1 MEHGLL
7 ETIEGPGGLKNLD
20 YPQLREL
27 AGEIRRR
34 IIEVTSVRGGHLA
47 SSLGAVE
54 ITIALHRVFE
64 SPRDKI
70 IWDVSHQAYAHKLL
84 TGRNRD
90 FDTLRQQGGICGF
103 TRRGESEHDVIDA
116 GHASTSISYALAF
129 ALSRDLRHEDH
140 HVVAVTG
147 DGALTGGLAFEGL
160 NQTGHL
166 KPRMIIILNDNGM
179 SISHNVG
186 AMSTYLSQL
195 RLNPRY
201 VHLKKDIK
209 EILEN
214 VPLIG
219 DKAGQMLHEIKER
232 FKNFLIP
239 EYIFEELGIK
249 YVGPIDGHNI
259 EALERD
265 LALAKEADGPVLLHV
280 ITEKGRGYGPAENKP
295 EAFHGTPPF
304 LIENG
309 HVEVKNVPSFTEA
322 MGRTACNIARADK
335 RFIAITAAMSLGTGL
350 DRFEELYPRRFF
362 DVGIAEQHAVTMAAG
377 LALNGFRP
385 LVAIY
390 STFLQRAYDQIIQE
404 VCLQNL
410 PVIFAID
417 RAGLVGEDG
426 PTHHG
431 SFDLSYLKPI
441 PNLTIMAPKDQEE
454 LRDMLWYAMR
464 LEGPTAIRY
473 PRGTGTSQRVAD
485 KHREIAPGKVEMI
498 AEGSRVGLIG
508 VGHMLPYAREAAT
521 IVEERTG
528 VPATVVN
535 PRFVKPIDRDSLAGL
550 ARTHQVLVTIE
561 DNALEG
567 GFGEDMATLITDEQA
582 GCTLLRF
589 GLPDCFVEHGRIV
602 ELHRGLDISGAGIA
616 ARILKVLEEK

>member
-1 MEHGLL
+1 MEDGLL
-7 ETIEGPGGLKNLD
+7 DTIDGPADLKKLD
-20 YPQLREL
+20 RSQLEEL

-34 IIEVTSVRGGHLA
+34 IIEVTSAHGGHLA
-47 SSLGAVE
+47 SSLGVVE
-54 ITIALHRVFE
+54 LTLALHRSFA

-90 FDTLRQQGGICGF
+90 FTSLRSRGGICGF
-103 TRRGESEHDVIDA
+103 TRRDESEHDFIDA

-129 ALSRDLRHEDH
+129 ALSRDLRHEDY

-147 DGALTGGLAFEGL
+147 DGALTGGLAYEGL

-186 AMSTYLSQL
+186 AMSAYLSQL

-219 DKAGQMLHEIKER
+219 DKAGQMLHEVKER
-232 FKNFLIP
+232 VKNFLIP

-259 EALERD
+259 EAMERD

-280 ITEKGRGYGPAENKP
+280 ITEKGRGYGPAEDKP

-309 HVEVKNVPSFTEA
+309 HVEVKDVPSFTEA

-335 RFIAITAAMSLGTGL
+335 RLIAITAAMSLGTGL

-362 DVGIAEQHAVTMAAG
+362 DVGIAEQHAVTLAAG

-431 SFDLSYLKPI
+431 SFDLSYLKPL

-454 LRDMLWYAMR
+454 LRDMLWHAMR
-464 LEGPTAIRY
+464 LEGPVAIRY
-473 PRGTGTSQRVAD
+473 PRGTGTSRRVD
-485 KHREIAPGKVEMI
+485 DEYREITPGKVETI
-498 AEGSRVGLIG
+498 AGGTRVCLIG

-521 IVEERTG
+521 IIEQRTG
-528 VPATVVN
+528 LPATVVN
-535 PRFVKPIDRDSLAGL
+535 PRFVKPVDRESLAGL
-550 ARTHQVLVTIE
+550 ARSHQVMVTIE
-561 DNALEG
+561 DNALQG
-567 GFGEDMATLITDEQA
+567 GFGEEVATLVTEEQA
-582 GCTLLRF
+582 GCILLRF
-589 GLPDCFVEHGRIV
+589 GLPDCFVEHGKIV
-602 ELHRGLDISGAGIA
+602 ELHRGLDISGEGIA
-616 ARILKVLEEK
+616 ARALTALGEK